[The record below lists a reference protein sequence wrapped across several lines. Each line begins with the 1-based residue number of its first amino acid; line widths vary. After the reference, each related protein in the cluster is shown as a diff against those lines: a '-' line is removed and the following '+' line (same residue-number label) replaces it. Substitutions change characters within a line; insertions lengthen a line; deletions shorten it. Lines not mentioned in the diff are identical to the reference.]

1 MGVDTG
7 QGQGPCL
14 AHRSEPH
21 QLHRSTPHNMTTL
34 EAAAEYGQLTRKGA
48 ERFLKE
54 HDLTWEEAYADLG
67 DSALDAVE
75 LCKWIGY

>member
-1 MGVDTG
+1 
-7 QGQGPCL
+7 
-14 AHRSEPH
+14 
-21 QLHRSTPHNMTTL
+21 MTTL

-54 HDLTWEEAYADLG
+54 HDLTWAEAYADLG

>member
-1 MGVDTG
+1 
-7 QGQGPCL
+7 
-14 AHRSEPH
+14 
-21 QLHRSTPHNMTTL
+21 MTTL

-48 ERFLKE
+48 ERLLKE
-54 HDLTWEEAYADLG
+54 HDLTWDEAYADLG